1 MEEGGGANERL
12 VGVDAGVGMV
22 RLSRTRFEGLV
33 AEALKGIPPELAGA
47 LDNIEVTVDD
57 WPTSEQ
63 LADVD
68 LDEDDMLFGLYQGT
82 PLPERSP
89 MQPYA
94 LPDVITIFQ
103 GPLEEAC
110 ETEDEIREEIRLTV
124 IHEIAHYFG
133 IDEDRLEELGYG

>member
-1 MEEGGGANERL
+1 
-12 VGVDAGVGMV
+12 MV

>member
-1 MEEGGGANERL
+1 
-12 VGVDAGVGMV
+12 MV
-22 RLSRTRFEGLV
+22 RLSRKRFEGLI
-33 AEALKGIPPELAGA
+33 AEALREIPPELARA
-47 LDNIEVTVDD
+47 LDNVEVVVDG
-57 WPTSEQ
+57 WPTSDQ

-68 LDEDDMLFGLYQGT
+68 LGEDDLLFGLYQGT

-133 IDEDRLEELGYG
+133 IDEDRLDELGYR

>member
-1 MEEGGGANERL
+1 
-12 VGVDAGVGMV
+12 MV
-22 RLSRTRFEGLV
+22 RLSRKRFEGLI
-33 AEALKGIPPELAGA
+33 AEALREIPPELATA
-47 LDNIEVTVDD
+47 LDNVEVVVDG
-57 WPTSEQ
+57 WPTSDQ

-68 LDEDDMLFGLYQGT
+68 LGEDDLLFGLYQGT

-133 IDEDRLEELGYG
+133 IDEDRLDELGYR